1 MRQIITVLFLSVF
14 PLTLISQPLKSLAD
28 PNFSSEKIEPIELT
42 AADLIHPI
50 MSRSFS
56 AHQFDNSVQ
65 QRFTEKPG
73 LALLSSAVL
82 PGSGQMV
89 NNNWIR
95 GGLYAALELT
105 SIYFI
110 VEYRNRGNRG
120 ERFYEN
126 FADNNWSV
134 TQYAQ
139 WLVDYHDINGLNNP
153 HLEDLRNMVDGLE
166 PTFDISIDW
175 NNINIDIL
183 RNVERGTP
191 YITPDAMQTSN
202 FSHILPGYGSQQY
215 YELIAKY
222 FQFQAG
228 WADYYDFHQQ
238 NATNPFRI
246 ERAGDKAS
254 PLFFEGATLAEQFNE
269 DFRVSKNFTM
279 LLIANHVIS
288 AFDSYFT
295 FQLKQNRLQATTSAV
310 PMSYFQLTYHF

>member
-1 MRQIITVLFLSVF
+1 MRQLITILLLSTF
-14 PLTLISQPLKSLAD
+14 PLVLVSQPLKSLTDANNQD
-28 PNFSSEKIEPIELT
+28 KINTPSEVSVSDLVPPIL
-42 AADLIHPI
+42 
-50 MSRSFS
+50 SRSFTAS
-56 AHQFDNSVQ
+56 QFDNSLQ

-73 LALLSSAVL
+73 LALLSSAIL

-120 ERFYEN
+120 ERRYEN
-126 FADNNWSV
+126 FADRNWSV

-139 WLVDYHDINGLNNP
+139 WLVDYHDMNGLNNP
-153 HLEDLRNMVDGLE
+153 HLEELRNMVDGLE
-166 PTFDISIDW
+166 PAFDTSIDW
-175 NNINIDIL
+175 NNIDIDIL
-183 RNVERGTP
+183 RNVERETP
-191 YITPDAMQTSN
+191 YITPDAQQTSN

-246 ERAGDKAS
+246 GRAGDKAS

-279 LLIANHVIS
+279 ILIANHVIS

-310 PMSYFQLTYHF
+310 PTSYFQLTYHF

>member
-1 MRQIITVLFLSVF
+1 MKQLLTVLLLGIL
-14 PLTLISQPLKSLAD
+14 PLTLFSQPLKSVAVNSFQNENNLHVEI
-28 PNFSSEKIEPIELT
+28 SK
-42 AADLIHPI
+42 ADLIQPI
-50 MSRSFS
+50 LSRSFS
-56 AHQFDNSVQ
+56 ADQFDNSLQ
-65 QRFTEKPG
+65 QRFTENPG
-73 LALLSSAVL
+73 FALLSSAIL

-110 VEYRNRGNRG
+110 VEFRNRGNRG
-120 ERFYEN
+120 EQRYEN
-126 FADNNWSV
+126 FADQNWSV
-134 TQYAQ
+134 TQYAK
-139 WLVDYHDINGLNNP
+139 WLVDYHDINGLSNS
-153 HLEDLRNMVDGLE
+153 HLAELRNMVGGLE
-166 PTFDISIDW
+166 PAFDTSVDW
-175 NNINIDIL
+175 QNINIDIL

-191 YITPDAMQTSN
+191 YITPDANQTSN

-222 FQFQAG
+222 FQYQAG
-228 WADYYDFHQQ
+228 WSDYYQHHQA
-238 NATNPFRI
+238 NDTNPFRI
-246 ERAGDKAS
+246 GRAGDKAS

-279 LLIANHVIS
+279 VLIANHVIS

-310 PMSYFQLTYHF
+310 PSSYLQLTYHF

>member
-1 MRQIITVLFLSVF
+1 MRKITTVLFLSIF
-14 PLTLISQPLKSLAD
+14 PLALISQPLKSQTDANQLDGKVAPQEISVSD
-28 PNFSSEKIEPIELT
+28 FVPPIL
-42 AADLIHPI
+42 
-50 MSRSFS
+50 SRSYN
-56 AHQFDNSVQ
+56 AAQFDNSLQ

-73 LALLSSAVL
+73 LALLSSAIL

-95 GGLYAALELT
+95 GGLYAALELV
-105 SIYFI
+105 SIYAI
-110 VEYRNRGNRG
+110 IEYRNRGNRG
-120 ERFYEN
+120 ELRYEN

-153 HLEDLRNMVDGLE
+153 HLEDLRDMVEGLV
-166 PTFDISIDW
+166 PAFDTSIDW
-175 NNINIDIL
+175 NNIDIDIL

-191 YITPDAMQTSN
+191 YITPDGRQTSN

-246 ERAGDKAS
+246 GRAGDKAS

-288 AFDSYFT
+288 AFDSFFT

-310 PMSYFQLTYHF
+310 PTSYFQLTYHF